1 MVAKVVLIVRFL
13 AHQSVRLSVAALGF
27 TVLAVGLV
35 LLVTPGPG
43 LLVIIGG
50 LAILAHEFAWAATAL
65 DKAKA
70 RAAQA
75 REAALR
81 RAPRR
86 NQPPSIRRFPPTR
99 G

>member
-1 MVAKVVLIVRFL
+1 MRFV
-13 AHQSVRLSVAALGF
+13 AHQSVRLSVDALGF
-27 TVLAVGLV
+27 TLLGVGVV

-43 LLVIIGG
+43 LLVMIAG
-50 LAILAHEFAWAATAL
+50 LAILARDFKWAATAL
-65 DKAKA
+65 GKART

-75 REAALR
+75 KDAAMR

-86 NQPPSIRRFPPTR
+86 AQPPRPDAF